1 MLGGTIN
8 SFNTIAA
15 CGKGS
20 NILHNILLNHKV
32 EEGKTML
39 VDAGCLKG
47 LYCSD
52 MTRVFPINGKFTE
65 K

>member
-1 MLGGTIN
+1 MSGATIN

-20 NILHNILLNHKV
+20 NILHNVLLHHKI
-32 EEGKTML
+32 EEGKFLL
-39 VDAGCLKG
+39 VDAGCIKSY
-47 LYCSD
+47 YCSD
-52 MTRVFPINGKFTE
+52 MTRTFPVSGKFTE